1 VVPVTALLGIGW
13 VVRVTML
20 VFFSRMANLTE
31 LAAGGVRRTGR
42 RVDEEG

>member
-1 VVPVTALLGIGW
+1 LVVLGLVKAISTESVRQALKK
-13 VVRVTML
+13 T
-20 VFFSRMANLTE
+20 RMANLTE